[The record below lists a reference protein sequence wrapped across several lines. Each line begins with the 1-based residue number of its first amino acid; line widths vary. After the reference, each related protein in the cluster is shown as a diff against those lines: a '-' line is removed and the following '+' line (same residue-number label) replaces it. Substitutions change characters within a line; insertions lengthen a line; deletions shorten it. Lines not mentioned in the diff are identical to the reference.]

1 MIEIRHIMP
10 DDPLYAQETALR
22 ERVLLTGAG
31 YDFESFRRDY
41 PYEDTA
47 EHFVAVTTHTNA
59 GSPVE
64 VVIGTAL
71 LIPDHPEPGRGKVT
85 QVAVD
90 PQRQGEGIGRRLMVT
105 LESHAFGALGLREV
119 YCHAQNTAMGFYQRL
134 GWQIEGDEFIE
145 AGIPHHKMFIR
156 APAGRPVASDP
167 EQIGPNLDLTDPD

>member
-1 MIEIRHIMP
+1 MIEIRHIRP
-10 DDPLYAQETALR
+10 DHPLYAQETALR
-22 ERVLLTGAG
+22 ERVLLAGAG

-59 GSPVE
+59 GAPVE
-64 VVIGTAL
+64 VVVGTAL

-105 LESHAFGALGLREV
+105 LESHAFGSLGLWEV
-119 YCHAQNTAMGFYQRL
+119 YCHAQNTAVGFYERL

-145 AGIPHHKMFIR
+145 AGIPHHRMFIR
-156 APAGRPVASDP
+156 SPAGGPDALAAEPIEPELDP
-167 EQIGPNLDLTDPD
+167 GSLD